1 MDKRINNKKRN
12 ITIGPFPSS
21 KKIYL
26 KGKIFS
32 DLKIPIRQINLSK
45 EAKPNKIYIYD
56 SSGVYTESKNNNDFN
71 INLGLKK
78 NRKKWINKNKY
89 IIK

>member
-56 SSGVYTESKNNNDFN
+56 SSGVYTESKNNNDIDLCVFY
-71 INLGLKK
+71 
-78 NRKKWINKNKY
+78 RKKLQLRY
-89 IIK
+89 LRVFL